1 MSVGRICT
9 REVDL
14 AHVDESVWQ
23 AAERMHQR
31 VVGTLVVTDD
41 DKKPIG
47 IITDRDLVE
56 RVLAQ
61 ALDATAT
68 TVGQVMTEAPETVF
82 EQDAIEQAITVMRRA
97 RCRRLPVV
105 DDNGQ
110 LVGLLS
116 LDDVL
121 QLLAE
126 ELTTVGQLLERQ
138 TPQAAAQDYE

>member
-1 MSVGRICT
+1 V

-31 VVGTLVVTDD
+31 AVGTLVVTND
-41 DKKPIG
+41 DKQPIG

-61 ALDATAT
+61 ALDPTVT
-68 TVGQVMTEAPETVF
+68 TVGQVMTEAPETVS
-82 EQDAIEQAITVMRRA
+82 EQDAIEHAITVMRRE

-105 DDNGQ
+105 HENGQ

-126 ELTTVGQLLERQ
+126 ELTTVGQLLETQ
-138 TPQAAAQDYE
+138 TPQAAAQDTLDY

>member
-1 MSVGRICT
+1 MSVGRICS
-9 REVDL
+9 RVVDL
-14 AHVDESVWQ
+14 AHHDESVWQ

-31 VVGTLVVTDD
+31 AVGTLVVVDD
-41 DKKPIG
+41 NERPVG
-47 IITDRDLVE
+47 IVTDRDLVE
-56 RVLAQ
+56 RVLAK
-61 ALDATAT
+61 ALDPNVT
-68 TVGQVMTEAPETVF
+68 TIGSVMTEALQTVS
-82 EQDAIEQAITVMRRA
+82 EHDAIEQAITVMRRE

-105 DDNGQ
+105 DGAGE

-138 TPQAAAQDYE
+138 SPQAAAQA

>member
-31 VVGTLVVTDD
+31 AVGTLVVADE
-41 DKKPIG
+41 DKRPIG

-61 ALDATAT
+61 ALDPTST
-68 TVGQVMTEAPETVF
+68 TVGQVMTETPEVVS
-82 EQDAIEQAITVMRRA
+82 EYEAIEQAIAVMRRE

-105 DDNGQ
+105 DDDGQ
-110 LVGLLS
+110 LIGLLS

-126 ELTTVGQLLERQ
+126 ELTSVGQLLERQ
-138 TPQAAAQDYE
+138 TPRSAVQT

>member
-14 AHVDESVWQ
+14 THVDESVWQ

-31 VVGTLVVTDD
+31 AVGTLVVTDD

-61 ALDATAT
+61 ALDPTGT
-68 TVGQVMTEAPETVF
+68 TVGQVMTEAPETVC
-82 EQDAIEQAITVMRRA
+82 EQEPIEQAITVMRRE

-105 DDNGQ
+105 DASGE

-126 ELTTVGQLLERQ
+126 ELTSVGQLLERQ
-138 TPQAAAQDYE
+138 TPQAAAQD

>member
-14 AHVDESVWQ
+14 ADPDESVTQ
-23 AAERMHQR
+23 AAQRMHQR
-31 VVGTLVVTDD
+31 AVGTLVVIGA

-47 IITDRDLVE
+47 IVTDRDLVE
-56 RVLAQ
+56 RVLALE
-61 ALDATAT
+61 LDPQKT
-68 TVGQVMTEAPETVF
+68 TVEDVMTQLPETVS
-82 EQDAIEQAITVMRRA
+82 EQSPIEYAITVMRRE

-105 DDNGQ
+105 DDQGH

-126 ELTTVGQLLERQ
+126 ELTSVGQLLEEQ
-138 TPQAAAQDYE
+138 TPQAAVQG

>member
-1 MSVGRICT
+1 MSVGQICT

-31 VVGTLVVTDD
+31 AVGTLVVTDD
-41 DKKPIG
+41 DKQPIG

-61 ALDATAT
+61 ALDPTAT
-68 TVGQVMTEAPETVF
+68 TVGQVMTEAPEIVS
-82 EQDAIEQAITVMRRA
+82 EQEAIEYAITVMRRE

-138 TPQAAAQDYE
+138 TPQAAAQD

>member
-9 REVDL
+9 REEDL
-14 AHVDESVWQ
+14 ASADENVWQ

-31 VVGTLVVTDD
+31 AVGTLVVVDD
-41 DKKPIG
+41 DKIPVG

-56 RVLAQ
+56 RVLAK
-61 ALDATAT
+61 ALDPT
-68 TVGQVMTEAPETVF
+68 TTTIGDVMTRAPETVS
-82 EQDAIEQAITVMRRA
+82 EQDPIEQAITVMRRE
-97 RCRRLPVV
+97 RCRRLPVTGES
-105 DDNGQ
+105 GQ

-126 ELTTVGQLLERQ
+126 ELTSVGQLLERQ
-138 TPQAAAQDYE
+138 TPRAAVQA

>member
-31 VVGTLVVTDD
+31 AVGTLVVTDHD
-41 DKKPIG
+41 QKPIG

-56 RVLAQ
+56 RVLAH
-61 ALDATAT
+61 ALDPTAT
-68 TVGQVMTEAPETVF
+68 TVGDVMTHAPETVS
-82 EQDAIEQAITVMRRA
+82 EQDAIEHAITVMRRE

-105 DDNGQ
+105 DDSGQ
-110 LVGLLS
+110 MVGLLS

-126 ELTTVGQLLERQ
+126 ELTNVGQLLERQ
-138 TPQAAAQDYE
+138 TPQAAAQD

>member
-31 VVGTLVVTDD
+31 AVGTLVVIDD

-47 IITDRDLVE
+47 IVTDRDLVE

-68 TVGQVMTEAPETVF
+68 SVGEVMTRPTETVS
-82 EQDAIEQAITVMRRA
+82 EQDAIEHAITVMRRE

-105 DDNGQ
+105 DDSGQ

-126 ELTTVGQLLERQ
+126 ELTNVGQLLERQ
-138 TPQAAAQDYE
+138 TPQAAAQD

>member
-1 MSVGRICT
+1 M
-9 REVDL
+9 
-14 AHVDESVWQ
+14 DETVWQ

-31 VVGTLVVTDD
+31 AVGTLVVIDG
-41 DKKPIG
+41 DKKPVG
-47 IITDRDLVE
+47 IVTDRDLVE
-56 RVLAQ
+56 RVLAKL
-61 ALDATAT
+61 LDPGATN
-68 TVGQVMTEAPETVF
+68 VGQVMTRAPETVS
-82 EQDAIEQAITVMRRA
+82 EQDAIEHAITVMRRE

-126 ELTTVGQLLERQ
+126 ELTSVGQLLDRQ
-138 TPQAAAQDYE
+138 TPQAALQI

>member
-14 AHVDESVWQ
+14 AHGEEGVWQ

-31 VVGTLVVTDD
+31 AVGTLVVTDD
-41 DKKPIG
+41 EKRPVG
-47 IITDRDLVE
+47 ILTDRDLVE

-61 ALDATAT
+61 ALDPTAT
-68 TVGQVMTEAPETVF
+68 TVGEVMTHAPETVS
-82 EQDAIEQAITVMRRA
+82 EQDAIEQAIAIMRRT

-105 DDNGQ
+105 DESGQ

-126 ELTTVGQLLERQ
+126 ELSDVGQLLERQ
-138 TPQAAAQDYE
+138 TPQAAALD

>member
-1 MSVGRICT
+1 MSVGRVCT

-31 VVGTLVVTDD
+31 AVGTLVVTDD

-61 ALDATAT
+61 ALDPTST
-68 TVGQVMTEAPETVF
+68 TIGQVMTEAPETVF
-82 EQDAIEQAITVMRRA
+82 EQDAIEQAITVMRRE

-105 DDNGQ
+105 DEDGQ

-126 ELTTVGQLLERQ
+126 ELTTVGQLLEEQ
-138 TPQAAAQDYE
+138 TPQAAAQK